1 MVIKDKVKQRR
12 LERLRHLRESSE
24 ATLGNGSSHRSSQSA
39 EYPIAFTSE
48 RRSAA
53 IC

>member
-39 EYPIAFTSE
+39 EFLLPSRQRDE
-48 RRSAA
+48 MPH